1 MSVRTSSGKKFRTRR
16 GRSGLRKR
24 YLSWRD
30 RDCVREI
37 VLRVVW
43 CSAFL
48 PSIPFFAD
56 VHICSGNSLLSLL
69 AAILYLSVVA
79 NVMFLN
85 LMRLSCHRPL
95 HTSCPLD
102 NRRHYVP
109 GLYLGQRIAIQRLL
123 FCVSQNLDIR
133 ITEAKLDHGQEV
145 RNPC

>member
-1 MSVRTSSGKKFRTRR
+1 
-16 GRSGLRKR
+16 
-24 YLSWRD
+24 
-30 RDCVREI
+30 
-37 VLRVVW
+37 
-43 CSAFL
+43 
-48 PSIPFFAD
+48 
-56 VHICSGNSLLSLL
+56 
-69 AAILYLSVVA
+69 
-79 NVMFLN
+79 MFLN